1 MKVRYNP
8 VVGVVMLVLG
18 GVCLFLG
25 LWLLALG
32 ELNMSI
38 LAGALVTLLGILHLV
53 RPYFWVTSSAVEV
66 GAVLGPVKRTF
77 PFRTLEVDGSALV
90 AVGDSDRKKLP
101 VRRWMAHSG
110 DWAAAVERA
119 TRH

>member
-8 VVGVVMLVLG
+8 VVGVLLLVLG

-32 ELNMSI
+32 EFNMSV

-53 RPYFWVTSSAVEV
+53 RPYFWVTASAVEV
-66 GAVLGPVKRTF
+66 TAAIGPARRTF
-77 PFRTLEVDGSALV
+77 PFRT
-90 AVGDSDRKKLP
+90 KKLP
-101 VRRWMAHSG
+101 VTRWMAHSG
-110 DWAAAVERA
+110 DWTAAVERA
-119 TRH
+119 TRP